1 MAKFCIKCGK
11 PLVDGKPCDCEQ
23 QNVKKEEKIVY
34 EKNNGSGNLVDEV
47 KDIFADSVKKP
58 YSTMLKYQEKDVTLG
73 LILIGLNMVAFGLLV
88 YFFISKGYT
97 QIINAIFTKLQG
109 IFALFGQSS
118 QLNDIV
124 TSAQIKFPF
133 AKIFFLSILSLG
145 IGYLILISLSRLFVG
160 KVFKGKG
167 KFGDYLTVVGLA
179 TPVSTMLMLIGVV
192 CAFLSWKL
200 AFVIMIMAMVAFFT
214 MVSRGYLDI
223 LSAKEEKFAYAKTIT
238 VCLTFIL
245 TIFLSLT
252 IFGVMVAT
260 TVSSGAYI

>member
-11 PLVDGKPCDCEQ
+11 PLMDGKPCDCEK
-23 QNVKKEEKIVY
+23 QNIKKEEKVVY
-34 EKNNGSGNLVDEV
+34 EKNNVSSNLVDEV
-47 KDIFADSVKKP
+47 KDIFTDSVKKP
-58 YSTMLKYQEKDVTLG
+58 YSTMLKYQGKDVTLG
-73 LILIGLNMVAFGLLV
+73 LILIGLNMVAFGLLI

-97 QIINAIFTKLQG
+97 QIINTIFTKLQG
-109 IFALFGQSS
+109 IFALLGQSS
-118 QLNDIV
+118 QLDDMA

-133 AKIFFLSILSLG
+133 GRIFFLSVLSLG
-145 IGYLILISLSRLFVG
+145 VGYLILIALSRLFVG
-160 KVFKGKG
+160 KIFKGNG

-179 TPVSTMLMLIGVV
+179 TPVSTMLMIVGVV

-200 AFVIMIMAMVAFFT
+200 AFVVMTIAMVAFFT

-238 VCLTFIL
+238 ICLTFIL

-252 IFGVMVAT
+252 IFGVIVAT
-260 TVSSGAYI
+260 I